1 VRNWWRQDGHVWH
14 PAPAARP
21 SSAPG
26 APASPAPLDLPRG
39 VVVVLSAPDRDSDRR
54 SGGGGPAGGRR
65 CYRSAE
71 RHLNRSGP
79 LTSGQWGSGSG
90 PARLCWPSSA
100 GSPACTRSENDPHSR
115 AASKQAVPEIAR
127 GARRQRVGP
136 QGKALQSIAPLGL
149 LPATIAG
156 WVATWPTGLPADG
169 QRQDSK
175 PQQRPGHRL
184 VLGEAV
190 DQPLDG
196 QRQGQ
201 TDRAG
206 PLSTVSSAANAAT
219 MQADHANPAVRTL
232 AIPGATPFPGA
243 STTR

>member
-1 VRNWWRQDGHVWH
+1 M
-14 PAPAARP
+14 ARIEHYEFGQIVVDASRSGTTCSSCRIGWCGIGGGKTGMCGIPRLQLDP

-39 VVVVLSAPDRDSDRR
+39 VVVVVIAPDRDSDRR

-79 LTSGQWGSGSG
+79 LTSRQWGSGSG

-156 WVATWPTGLPADG
+156 WVATWPRRWCPCG
-169 QRQDSK
+169 RS
-175 PQQRPGHRL
+175 
-184 VLGEAV
+184 
-190 DQPLDG
+190 
-196 QRQGQ
+196 
-201 TDRAG
+201 AG
-206 PLSTVSSAANAAT
+206 
-219 MQADHANPAVRTL
+219 
-232 AIPGATPFPGA
+232 
-243 STTR
+243 